1 MIVGCVVDW
10 LLNGLGY
17 LAVNLLISEGGQV
30 QESPHRVAGCSS
42 MDAVS
47 CGSRTECGW
56 PLSFDLRSTFRSRI
70 CSAVFGLVAWGGG
83 GFLKTGSKKP
93 RSGGSFSWQLCV
105 LDIAHFF
112 KGILRDWSGVSV
124 GGDVTSV

>member
-1 MIVGCVVDW
+1 MRFAYGVR
-10 LLNGLGY
+10 
-17 LAVNLLISEGGQV
+17 LAVCRLIYA
-30 QESPHRVAGCSS
+30 PHLGHA
-42 MDAVS
+42 
-47 CGSRTECGW
+47 
-56 PLSFDLRSTFRSRI
+56 
-70 CSAVFGLVAWGGG
+70 SAALYLGLWWWVG

-124 GGDVTSV
+124 GGDVTSVSKRGCWL